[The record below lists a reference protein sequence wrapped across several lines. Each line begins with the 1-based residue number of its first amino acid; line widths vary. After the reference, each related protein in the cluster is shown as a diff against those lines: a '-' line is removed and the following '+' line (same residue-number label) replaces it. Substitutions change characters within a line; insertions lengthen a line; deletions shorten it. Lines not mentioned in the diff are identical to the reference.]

1 MSEKP
6 KMPLV
11 IAKNRAATEI
21 KRAINSICSAYELP
35 FFELEDIIYRIGCEV
50 REGAERELREASAA
64 YKQAMDA
71 YNNAQH
77 QDGGEEEKKLSAPVI
92 EVV

>member
-1 MSEKP
+1 MVFQDQCIP
-6 KMPLV
+6 AVFV
-11 IAKNRAATEI
+11 ISDLRIQK
-21 KRAINSICSAYELP
+21 S